1 MNTVPSDLTLRR
13 AELLGPR
20 GQQWFEC
27 LNDIVG
33 TTLEEF
39 DLTFIE
45 TLPGGSESYLALT
58 QGADGTDCVV
68 KVLMPNDQ
76 GMTAE
81 LAGLQAAQGRG
92 YAKLIGANPEQRV
105 LVIEKLGITK
115 GGYKVIS
122 NSGINGGQEV
132 PHFHVHILGG
142 QKVNL
147 SI

>member
-20 GQQWFEC
+20 GQQWIEC

-58 QGADGTDCVV
+58 QRADGTDCVV

-81 LAGLQAAQGRG
+81 QIGR
-92 YAKLIGANPEQRV
+92 A
-105 LVIEKLGITK
+105 
-115 GGYKVIS
+115 
-122 NSGINGGQEV
+122 
-132 PHFHVHILGG
+132 HV
-142 QKVNL
+142 
-147 SI
+147 